1 MPRKSKGPRLYL
13 HKGQWIIRDGK
24 SFRRTGC
31 RESEADEA
39 RRRLRDYLAENEAGQ
54 ARTLGTSNPLLREIV
69 MAYAEVQLPKR
80 PNGHRKRELAA
91 QCARLIEFMKDA
103 RLSAVNGPWCRAYAG
118 QSSTQS
124 MARHDLEIA
133 RAAVNHWAKEYGVV
147 AVPQFTLPDKGN
159 PRTGHL
165 TRSMAARLLRCA
177 HRAGNAHLARYVII
191 GVYTGTR
198 SNAILSMRWLPS
210 TDGGWFD
217 LDKGVMY
224 RAPEG
229 ERETK
234 KRKPPAVIPN
244 RLLAHLKRWKR
255 QDEASG
261 AIIPHVIH
269 WNGKPVNSVKKAFRR
284 AVVDAGLPEWVIPH
298 ILRHTAITWAVERGV
313 KMATVCS
320 FFGIS
325 TREAERTYWH
335 RSHEYQ
341 QEMRKSR

>member
-1 MPRKSKGPRLYL
+1 MPRKHKGPRLYL
-13 HKGQWIIRDGK
+13 HKGFWIIRDGK

-31 RESEADEA
+31 REGETDEA
-39 RRRLRDYLAENEAGQ
+39 RRKLRDYLAEHEAGN
-54 ARTLGTSNPLLREIV
+54 ARTLGTSDPLLREIV

-103 RLSAVNGPWCRAYAG
+103 RLSAVNGPWCRAYAE

-133 RAAVNHWAKEYGVV
+133 RAAVNHWAKEYGVA
-147 AVPQFTLPDKGN
+147 AVPQFTLPDKGK

-165 TRSMAARLLRCA
+165 TRSMAARLLVSA
-177 HRAGNAHLARYVII
+177 YRAGNVHLARYVII
-191 GVYTGTR
+191 GLYTGTR
-198 SNAILSMRWLPS
+198 SKAILSMRWLPS

-224 RAPEG
+224 RAPDG

-261 AIIPHVIH
+261 AVIPHVIH

-284 AVVDAGLPEWVIPH
+284 AVIDAGLPDWVIPH

-313 KMATVCS
+313 KMATVSS
-320 FFGIS
+320 FFGI
-325 TREAERTYWH
+325 TIRELERTYWH
-335 RSHEYQ
+335 RHPDYQ